1 MATPGSVSTVQSKD
15 SEVHTS
21 LNVGLQKVLY
31 NLVILNAASGYE
43 HSPTVAR
50 QKKVSHC
57 QFRLPPVFEQ
67 SDFGT

>member
-15 SEVHTS
+15 SEA
-21 LNVGLQKVLY
+21 LNVGLQKVLD
-31 NLVILNAASGYE
+31 NLVILHAASGYE